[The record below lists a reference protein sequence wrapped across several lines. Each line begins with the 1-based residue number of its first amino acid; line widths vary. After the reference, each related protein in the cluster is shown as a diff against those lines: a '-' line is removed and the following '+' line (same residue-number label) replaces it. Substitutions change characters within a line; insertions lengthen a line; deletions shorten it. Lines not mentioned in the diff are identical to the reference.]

1 MFKERKIKIH
11 IANDINISKIKKS
24 DTMIGKKIRIE
35 RIINRKTGKCVI
47 APMDHGISGGPIP
60 GLINMTET
68 IDSVA
73 SGGAN
78 AVLMHKGMVKNGHRG
93 YGKDIGLILHLS
105 ASTDLSVDP
114 YHKVQVTSVE
124 KALQLGADAVSV
136 HINIGSEKEP
146 EMLKS
151 TGRIAEEC
159 DKWGM
164 PLLAMMYPRGPKIDN
179 EHDPEVV
186 KLAARVGAE
195 LGADI
200 VKTNYTGDPDTFKE
214 VVDGCPVPVIIAGG
228 PKVETDKQL
237 LEMVYDA
244 IDVGGAGIAIG
255 RNVFQ
260 AKDPAK
266 MTKALVEIVHNG
278 MKPDEALEIIKQ

>member
-1 MFKERKIKIH
+1 MDETVES
-11 IANDINISKIKKS
+11 ISQ
-24 DTMIGKKIRIE
+24 
-35 RIINRKTGKCVI
+35 
-47 APMDHGISGGPIP
+47 
-60 GLINMTET
+60 
-68 IDSVA
+68 
-73 SGGAN
+73 GGAD
-78 AVLMHKGMVKNGHRG
+78 AILMHKGIVKQGHRG
-93 YGKDIGLILHLS
+93 YGDDIGLIVHLS
-105 ASTDLSVDP
+105 ASTSLAPDP
-114 YHKVQVTSVE
+114 NDKVTVTTVE
-124 KALQLGADAVSV
+124 KAIQLGADAVSIHV
-136 HINIGSEKEP
+136 NLGSETESQ
-146 EMLKS
+146 MLQEL
-151 TGRIAEEC
+151 GAIAETC
-159 DKWGM
+159 DYWGM

-237 LEMVYDA
+237 LGMVYDA
-244 IDVGGAGIAIG
+244 INVGGAGIAIG

-278 MKPDEALEIIKQ
+278 MKPDEALEIIKG

>member
-1 MFKERKIKIH
+1 
-11 IANDINISKIKKS
+11 
-24 DTMIGKKIRIE
+24 
-35 RIINRKTGKCVI
+35 
-47 APMDHGISGGPIP
+47 
-60 GLINMTET
+60 
-68 IDSVA
+68 
-73 SGGAN
+73 
-78 AVLMHKGMVKNGHRG
+78 
-93 YGKDIGLILHLS
+93 
-105 ASTDLSVDP
+105 
-114 YHKVQVTSVE
+114 
-124 KALQLGADAVSV
+124 
-136 HINIGSEKEP
+136 
-146 EMLKS
+146 MLKS

-164 PLLAMMYPRGPKIDN
+164 PLLAMMYPRGPKIEN
-179 EHDPEVV
+179 EHDPDVV

-228 PKVETDKQL
+228 PKVETAKQL

-244 IDVGGAGIAIG
+244 IEVGGAGIAIG

-266 MTKALVEIVHNG
+266 MTKALVEIVHNR
-278 MKPDEALEIIKQ
+278 MSPDEALKIISE

>member
-1 MFKERKIKIH
+1 
-11 IANDINISKIKKS
+11 
-24 DTMIGKKIRIE
+24 MIGKKIRIE

-93 YGKDIGLILHLS
+93 YGKDIGLTSHLS
-105 ASTDLSVDP
+105 SSTDLSVDP

-244 IDVGGAGIAIG
+244 INVGGAGIAIG

-278 MKPDEALEIIKQ
+278 MKPDEALEIIKG

>member
-1 MFKERKIKIH
+1 
-11 IANDINISKIKKS
+11 
-24 DTMIGKKIRIE
+24 MIGKRIRIE

-164 PLLAMMYPRGPKIDN
+164 PLLAMMYPRGPKIEN

-195 LGADI
+195 
-200 VKTNYTGDPDTFKE
+200 
-214 VVDGCPVPVIIAGG
+214 
-228 PKVETDKQL
+228 
-237 LEMVYDA
+237 EMVNDA
-244 IDVGGAGIAIG
+244 IEVGGAGIAIG

-260 AKDPAK
+260 AKDPTK
-266 MTKALVEIVHNG
+266 MTRALVEIVHNR
-278 MKPDEALEIIKQ
+278 MSPDEALEIINE

>member
-1 MFKERKIKIH
+1 MIYEYH
-11 IANDINISKIKKS
+11 QQKKS

-244 IDVGGAGIAIG
+244 INVGGAGIAIG

-278 MKPDEALEIIKQ
+278 MKPDEALEIIKG

>member
-1 MFKERKIKIH
+1 
-11 IANDINISKIKKS
+11 
-24 DTMIGKKIRIE
+24 MIGKRIRIE

-164 PLLAMMYPRGPKIDN
+164 PLLAMMYPRGPKIEN

-237 LEMVYDA
+237 LEMVNDA
-244 IDVGGAGIAIG
+244 MEVGGAGIAIG

-260 AKDPAK
+260 AKDPTK
-266 MTKALVEIVHNG
+266 MTRALVEIVHNR
-278 MKPDEALEIIKQ
+278 MSPDEALEIINE

>member
-1 MFKERKIKIH
+1 
-11 IANDINISKIKKS
+11 
-24 DTMIGKKIRIE
+24 MIGKKIRIE

-60 GLINMTET
+60 GIINMTET

-78 AVLMHKGMVKNGHRG
+78 AVLMHKGMVINGHRG
-93 YGKDIGLILHLS
+93 YGTDIGLIIHLS

-114 YHKVQVTSVE
+114 FHKVQVTSVE
-124 KALQLGADAVSV
+124 KALKLGADAVSV
-136 HINIGSEKEP
+136 HVNIGSEKEP
-146 EMLKS
+146 EMLQT
-151 TGRIAEEC
+151 TGKIAETCAE
-159 DKWGM
+159 WGM

-186 KLAARVGAE
+186 KLAARAGAE

-200 VKTNYTGDPDTFKE
+200 VKTNYTGDPDSFKE

-228 PKVETDKQL
+228 PKIETEKQL
-237 LEMVYDA
+237 FEMVYDA
-244 IDVGGAGIAIG
+244 IDVGGAGVAFG
-255 RNVFQ
+255 RNIFQ

-266 MTKALVEIVHNG
+266 MTRALVGVVHEK
-278 MKPDEALEIIKQ
+278 MTPEEALDILKE

>member
-1 MFKERKIKIH
+1 
-11 IANDINISKIKKS
+11 
-24 DTMIGKKIRIE
+24 MIGKRIRIE

-124 KALQLGADAVSV
+124 KALQLGADA
-136 HINIGSEKEP
+136 
-146 EMLKS
+146 LKS

-164 PLLAMMYPRGPKIDN
+164 PLLAMMYPRGPKIEN

-237 LEMVYDA
+237 LEMVNDA
-244 IDVGGAGIAIG
+244 IEVGGAGIAIG

-260 AKDPAK
+260 AKDPTK
-266 MTKALVEIVHNG
+266 MTRALVEIVHNR
-278 MKPDEALEIIKQ
+278 MSPDEALEIINE